1 MQRTTI
7 LLDPELHR
15 AMKLRAAVPGAPSI
29 SAQVNDALRRALAE
43 DEADA
48 ASVRRTV
55 RDTRREEWVS
65 YEEALRA
72 LKSGGRL

>member
-1 MQRTTI
+1 
-7 LLDPELHR
+7 
-15 AMKLRAAVPGAPSI
+15 MKLRAAVPGAPSI

>member
-15 AMKLRAAVPGAPSI
+15 AVKLRAAQPGAPNI

-43 DEADA
+43 DEADVT
-48 ASVRRTV
+48 SIRKTV
-55 RDTRREEWVS
+55 RATRAEEWVS
-65 YEEALRA
+65 YEDAVHA
-72 LKSGGRL
+72 LKERGRL